1 MPMMLEII
9 TAERQVYSDEV
20 DMVIAPGIDGQLG
33 ILPRHA
39 PLMTIL
45 KAGELTVRKEGEE
58 DMYVAVSGGFME
70 VLGNRVS
77 ILADACERSDEIDE
91 ERAQQAVQRAQ
102 ERLANR
108 SEDMELERA
117 MASLRRASSAP
128 WPPASGNL
136 RLAPPRART
145 VSERRLWSRRRDAS
159 MASGVPV
166 PRPWGAP
173 ASAL

>member
-9 TAERQVYSDEV
+9 TAERQVFSDEV
-20 DMVIAPGIDGQLG
+20 DMVVAPGIDGQLG

-39 PLMTIL
+39 PLMTML
-45 KAGELTVRKEGEE
+45 KPGALTVRKAGEE

-108 SEDMELERA
+108 SEDMELERV
-117 MASLRRASSAP
+117 MASLRRAQVRVD
-128 WPPASGNL
+128 L
-136 RLAPPRART
+136 VRR
-145 VSERRLWSRRRDAS
+145 RRLRGGQPPP
-159 MASGVPV
+159 GV
-166 PRPWGAP
+166 GGTTA
-173 ASAL
+173 

>member
-9 TAERQVYSDEV
+9 TAERQVFSDEV
-20 DMVIAPGIDGQLG
+20 DMVVAPGIDGQLG

-39 PLMTIL
+39 PLMTML
-45 KAGELTVRKEGEE
+45 KPGALTVRKAGEE

-102 ERLANR
+102 ERLARR

-117 MASLRRASSAP
+117 MASLRRAQVRVD
-128 WPPASGNL
+128 L
-136 RLAPPRART
+136 
-145 VSERRLWSRRRDAS
+145 VRRRRPRGGQPPP
-159 MASGVPV
+159 GV
-166 PRPWGAP
+166 GGTTA
-173 ASAL
+173 

>member
-1 MPMMLEII
+1 MLEII

-45 KAGELTVRKEGEE
+45 KPGELTVRKEGEE
-58 DMYVAVSGGFME
+58 DLYVAVSGGFME

-91 ERAQQAVQRAQ
+91 ERAQRAVQRAQ

-108 SEDMELERA
+108 DSDMDLEKG
-117 MASLRRASSAP
+117 MASLSRAQARVNLVRRRRP
-128 WPPASGNL
+128 RGGQPPPAVGGT
-136 RLAPPRART
+136 AA
-145 VSERRLWSRRRDAS
+145 
-159 MASGVPV
+159 
-166 PRPWGAP
+166 
-173 ASAL
+173 